1 MRLEESRVA
10 PRRMKTFLSVR
21 AREREPSPEES
32 LRTIVRIF
40 GGRIT
45 PFMFSMRTGILREMK
60 ESRRPSV
67 ATMMRL
73 SSLFSRKIP
82 FMK

>member
-1 MRLEESRVA
+1 MRFEESRVA
-10 PRRMKTFLSVR
+10 PSLMNTFLSVR
-21 AREREPSPEES
+21 ARESEPSPEES

-45 PFMFSMRTGILREMK
+45 PFMFSMRTGIFREMK
-60 ESRRPSV
+60 DSRRPSV

-73 SSLFSRKIP
+73 SSRFSRKMP